1 MGRKICRP
9 DSEVGAAGVV
19 APHRGH
25 PADVCSDV
33 ARPRLG
39 DVQGPVG
46 LQPQAGRRVHVN
58 HRAAL
63 LPHVPGGVYTCT
75 SVSGTH
81 VNAAKHGVFASDHR

>member
-1 MGRKICRP
+1 MFRP

-19 APHRGH
+19 AAHRCH
-25 PADVCSDV
+25 PAGVRSDV

-46 LQPQAGRRVHVN
+46 IQPQTRRCVHVN

-63 LPHVPGGVYTCT
+63 LPHMPAGRCMTV
-75 SVSGTH
+75 
-81 VNAAKHGVFASDHR
+81 